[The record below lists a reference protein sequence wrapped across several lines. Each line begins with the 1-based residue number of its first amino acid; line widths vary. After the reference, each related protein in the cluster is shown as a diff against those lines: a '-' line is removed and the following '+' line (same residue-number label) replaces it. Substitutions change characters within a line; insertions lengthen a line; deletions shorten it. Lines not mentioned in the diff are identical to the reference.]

1 MRMKRILLL
10 GLLIVNFSACSDEK
24 SELLIS
30 NKPWKERTEF
40 EKLIGVWC
48 SAKYRPGTGNT
59 VVSQTMEF
67 QTKIYFYSDHTFKET
82 QLADSYLNS
91 ESELDSGTDVQVK
104 DGVLT
109 YKSKNYGEKSRKIE
123 LTEST
128 LKIEDFLTIAGYGG
142 LTKCN

>member
-1 MRMKRILLL
+1 MKRILLL
-10 GLLIVNFSACSDEK
+10 GLLIVNFYACSDEK
-24 SELLIS
+24 SKLLIS

-48 SAKYRPGTGNT
+48 SAKNRLGAGNT
-59 VVSQTMEF
+59 IVSQTMEF
-67 QTKIYFYSDHTFKET
+67 QNKIYFYSDHTFKET
-82 QLADSYLNS
+82 QLADSYLDS

-109 YKSKNYGEKSRKIE
+109 YKSNKYGVRSYKIE

-128 LKIEDFLTIAGYGG
+128 LSIEDFLTVSGYGA
-142 LTKCN
+142 LTKCD

>member
-1 MRMKRILLL
+1 MKNVIRVCLIILVFSSCSDKKSD
-10 GLLIVNFSACSDEK
+10 LLIC
-24 SELLIS
+24 

-48 SAKYRPGTGNT
+48 SAKNRPGVGRT
-59 VVSQTMEF
+59 VVTQTMEF
-67 QTKIYFYSDHTFKET
+67 QTKMYFYSDHTCKQA
-82 QLADSYLNS
+82 QLAESYLDS

-109 YKSKNYGEKSRKIE
+109 YNSSKYGKKSYKIE
-123 LTEST
+123 LTENT
-128 LKIEDFLTIAGYGG
+128 LTIEDFLTISGYGG

>member
-1 MRMKRILLL
+1 MKRIILFCS
-10 GLLIVNFSACSDEK
+10 LILILSACSDEK

-48 SAKYRPGTGNT
+48 SAKNKPGVGGTI
-59 VVSQTMEF
+59 VSQTIEF
-67 QTKIYFYSDHTFKET
+67 QTKVYFYSDHTFKEA
-82 QLADSYLNS
+82 QLADSYLDS

-109 YKSKNYGEKSRKIE
+109 YNSSKYGKKSYKIE
-123 LTEST
+123 LTENT
-128 LKIEDFLTIAGYGG
+128 LKIEDFLTISGYGG